1 MLPSIDIMRR
11 PRGATLVLLLALTS
25 CGKSPA
31 NISDPGDGEE
41 PPPNPPGV
49 VFESSWSSGTGS
61 TETVVK
67 DGGNWPALTCIN
79 TFPTVLTVL
88 DADDVGFDLATNVL
102 RVQMRGPTA
111 CGMLQKNDAVPISTT
126 HWGRFYFRND
136 ENGTKNDHPV
146 AYHNIHG
153 ADDIQGVPFTRHA
166 NRLPEGQWQPGV
178 VGAGPYPNNKWYGPA
193 LDNGTW
199 YRYEWQMEYVTP
211 TTVRVHPRIYNMA
224 GTLIHEAS
232 SFINDLGSMNLQ
244 QWYDAGNTIPLAN
257 GGTPNAELARNFG
270 MGNEGPGSSTATM
283 GYWYYARFALSTA
296 GWIGQ

>member
-1 MLPSIDIMRR
+1 
-11 PRGATLVLLLALTS
+11 
-25 CGKSPA
+25 
-31 NISDPGDGEE
+31 
-41 PPPNPPGV
+41 

-61 TETVVK
+61 TESVVK
-67 DGGNWPALTCIN
+67 DGNAWPALTCIN
-79 TFPTVLTVL
+79 TFPTVLTVIPGN
-88 DADDVGFDLATNVL
+88 DVGFTRATNVL

-126 HWGRFYFRND
+126 HWGRFYIRND

-166 NRLPEGQWQPGV
+166 NRLPDGQWQPGV

-193 LDNGTW
+193 LQNGTW
-199 YRYEWQMEYVTP
+199 YRYEWQMQYVTP
-211 TTVRVHPRIYNMA
+211 TTVRVHPRIYDMS

-257 GGTPNAELARNFG
+257 GGTANAELARNFG
-270 MGNEGPGSSTATM
+270 MGNEGPGSSTSTL